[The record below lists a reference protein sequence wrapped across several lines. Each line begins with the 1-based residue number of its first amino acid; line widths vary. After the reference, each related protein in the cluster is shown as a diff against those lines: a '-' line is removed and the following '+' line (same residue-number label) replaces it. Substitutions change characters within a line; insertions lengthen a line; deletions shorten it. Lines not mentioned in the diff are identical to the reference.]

1 MVRQLNPKE
10 KIEDL
15 FKTIESSKEYQSY
28 LNIKESIEKNEEI
41 NNLVKMIKRL
51 QQKSVRLE
59 HENNPKYK
67 EVDKQIEEKVNKL
80 NSIPLYKEYISRMN
94 KLNDILSS
102 SSKAIENYINS
113 KI

>member
-10 KIEDL
+10 KIEEL
-15 FKTIESSKEYQSY
+15 FKSIETSEEYKSY
-28 LNIKESIEKNEEI
+28 LNIKKSIENNEEI

-59 HENNPKYK
+59 HENNPEYK

-80 NSIPLYKEYISRMN
+80 NSIPLYKEYVSRMN
-94 KLNDILSS
+94 KLNDILSE
-102 SSKAIENYINS
+102 SSKNIEDYINS